1 MIISLLTK
9 PFSVVARAAKDLERR
24 FNYVKYKLQ
33 GNEYK
38 AWTCTFPIGGHQDI
52 IESFLLGSK
61 AYPEVEIRIN
71 PSRKNAERTVLYV
84 AANWRTLRDAIEM
97 KSSGKV
103 DKIVTGPIGESV
115 ADFNNII
122 MDKAIDVEVFPCRW
136 YAEQYRCEAAAMGLD
151 FSKVNIKIWPV
162 GVDHIKWTP
171 LNEKNDVRPR
181 KALVYLKGQGIAMR
195 EQTEEALR
203 EADIEYKEIYCGS
216 HVQQEYKEMLEWCDF
231 MVYLGHSETQGI
243 ALAQAWSMNRQTLV
257 YEPESLLAL
266 GREAAPYLSDMTGRR
281 WRDIDDLKKI
291 LNDMPPTSPRQWV
304 LSNMTN
310 AIAFGN
316 FLDIVN
322 GIK

>member
-1 MIISLLTK
+1 MIISLLTR
-9 PFSVVARAAKDLERR
+9 PFSPVARAAKDLERR

-33 GNEYK
+33 GNEYR

-52 IESFLLGSK
+52 IESFLLGSR

-71 PSRKNAERTVLYV
+71 PSRKEAEGTVLYV
-84 AANWRTLRDAIEM
+84 SAHWRALRDAI
-97 KSSGKV
+97 KFKRAGKAS
-103 DKIVTGPIGESV
+103 ILVTGPVGESV
-115 ADFNNII
+115 EDFDRII
-122 MDKAIDVEVFPCRW
+122 LDKAIDVEVVPCSW
-136 YAEQYRCEAAAMGLD
+136 YMKRSQREAAAIGVD
-151 FSKVNIKIWPV
+151 FSNVKVWPV
-162 GVDHIKWTP
+162 GVDHEKWTP
-171 LNEKNDVRPR
+171 QDEKPKVRPR
-181 KALVYLKGQGIAMR
+181 KALVYVKGRGAAVL
-195 EQTEEALR
+195 EPTEEALT
-203 EADIEYKEIYCGS
+203 ASGVEYRKIYCGS

-231 MVYLGHSETQGI
+231 MVYLGHSETQGL

-257 YEPESLLAL
+257 YEPESLTAQGL
-266 GREAAPYLSDMTGRR
+266 EAAPYLSDMTGRR
-281 WRDIDDLKKI
+281 WRDTDDLKKI